1 LMAAGGDT
9 ARTWRERLAAA
20 LRTQSIATVG
30 LAPLSLICF
39 AQLSLVGL
47 LANLLAIPLISFV
60 ITPLALL
67 GGLFAPL
74 WSLAALLMQG

>member
-1 LMAAGGDT
+1 LGAAVVVTAADPWALMQPGFWLSFGAVGLLMAAGGDT

-47 LANLLAIPLISFV
+47 LA
-60 ITPLALL
+60 
-67 GGLFAPL
+67 
-74 WSLAALLMQG
+74 